1 MEELELTYLAKE
13 LPKEALVSAS
23 VEMLDIYIPASAS
36 HPVLRIRKSGDK
48 FEITKKEP
56 LQEGDASRLLETTIP
71 LTAGEYA
78 ELAQLPGKR
87 VEKTRF
93 YYREEGTTYQID
105 VFRGELSGL
114 ILVDVEFD
122 SLEKKAS
129 FTPPP
134 WVLKDVTQEEFIAG
148 GMLCGKKYSDIE
160 SQLEKFGYT
169 KIEVPPE
176 NSSWK

>member
-36 HPVLRIRKSGDK
+36 HPVLRIRKNGDK

-78 ELAQLPGKR
+78 ELAQLSGKR

-105 VFRGELSGL
+105 V
-114 ILVDVEFD
+114 
-122 SLEKKAS
+122 
-129 FTPPP
+129 
-134 WVLKDVTQEEFIAG
+134 
-148 GMLCGKKYSDIE
+148 
-160 SQLEKFGYT
+160 
-169 KIEVPPE
+169 
-176 NSSWK
+176 